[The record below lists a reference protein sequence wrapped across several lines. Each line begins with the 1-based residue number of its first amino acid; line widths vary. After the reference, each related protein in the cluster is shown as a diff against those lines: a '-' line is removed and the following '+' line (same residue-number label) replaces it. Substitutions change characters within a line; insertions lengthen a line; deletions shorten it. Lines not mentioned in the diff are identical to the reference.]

1 MISCASSIHP
11 TVVSTVSSG
20 AKSNLVILASGA
32 GSNADK
38 ICTYFK
44 DHPDIR
50 VSLIITN
57 RSKAGVLNI
66 AASHGIESLVITR
79 SEWVYGD
86 IILPLFEEKEITHI
100 ILAGFLLLV
109 PEWLVESYRG
119 RILNIHPA
127 LLPLYGGKGMYGM
140 HVHRA
145 VKEAGEVMSGITI
158 HEVDEHY
165 DQGDVVFQKALRLEP
180 EDSAEEI
187 AHKILQ
193 LEHYHYPREIE
204 KWIMKEQAPGHVRT
218 TH

>member
-1 MISCASSIHP
+1 
-11 TVVSTVSSG
+11 VSSG
-20 AKSNLVILASGA
+20 AKANLAILASGA

-38 ICTYFK
+38 ICSYFET
-44 DHPDIR
+44 HPDIS
-50 VSLIITN
+50 VSLIISN
-57 RSKAGVLNI
+57 RSKAGVLQI
-66 AASHGIESLVITR
+66 ASAHGIESLVITR

-86 IILPLFEEKEITHI
+86 IILPLFAEKEITHI

-145 VKEAGEVMSGITI
+145 VKDAGELISGITI

-165 DQGDVVFQKALRLEP
+165 DQGDVVFQKAMRIDP

-187 AHKILQ
+187 AHKVLQ
-193 LEHYHYPREIE
+193 MEHHYYPRVIE
-204 KWIMKEQAPGHVRT
+204 EWVKKKKPVLIS
-218 TH
+218 